1 MIKAFYEKGLIE
13 VNIDLDDCNELVD
26 FLAQTEVLT
35 SKILVSMG
43 VALIDNGF
51 TVDQVNIVF
60 NKMLNK
66 LSKRVSTELNNCLI
80 LENTQCFD
88 TKYSS

>member
-1 MIKAFYEKGLIE
+1 MIKAFYENGLIE
-13 VNIDLDDCNELVD
+13 VNIDLDDCNELGD

-51 TVDQVNIVF
+51 TVNQVNIVF

-80 LENTQCFD
+80 
-88 TKYSS
+88 